1 MILSLGSQV
10 AHDLVGSSNVLING
24 AALSLFAIL
33 AGVFGIIGKP
43 LPSRTAMTLGAI
55 ASVISMALLA
65 LAVTQHELWIFLA
78 ATSTAGVG
86 YSLLF
91 LGGLEV
97 INLAASPERRGGI
110 LSALYLFAYLSLGV
124 VALTLGKVATVWG
137 LKLAIDLGAATIA
150 LFSGVAIALVASM
163 RSPQQP
169 ALA

>member
-1 MILSLGSQV
+1 L
-10 AHDLVGSSNVLING
+10 
-24 AALSLFAIL
+24 
-33 AGVFGIIGKP
+33 
-43 LPSRTAMTLGAI
+43 T
-55 ASVISMALLA
+55 

-91 LGGLEV
+91 LGGLEL
-97 INLAASPERRGGI
+97 INLAAPPERRGGI

-169 ALA
+169 AIA